1 MMLSMGRV
9 YNSIVRSAAVF
20 GHLKVVQYGFER
32 WPCDEMFET
41 TLTCALFRNHWHIL
55 KYVLTLNKSLFREI
69 DWIDVARKGNE
80 DFLRFGIEN
89 EIVMT
94 NNVWKEAAMNGHLNC
109 LKLAFE
115 KKIVISDDVWIAAA
129 EMNNFSDIF
138 PLVCAIE
145 NDHILSKEVLM
156 TVFRKSGFHDD
167 LLKTARSY
175 GITLSQNILEEID
188 ETWSLE
194 SLFK

>member
-1 MMLSMGRV
+1 M
-9 YNSIVRSAAVF
+9 
-20 GHLKVVQYGFER
+20 K
-32 WPCDEMFET
+32 
-41 TLTCALFRNHWHIL
+41 
-55 KYVLTLNKSLFREI
+55 
-69 DWIDVARKGNE
+69 
-80 DFLRFGIEN
+80 
-89 EIVMT
+89 
-94 NNVWKEAAMNGHLNC
+94 GHLNC

-145 NDHILSKEVLM
+145 NGHILSKEVLM